1 MALQTIQRRLA
12 AVLSADA
19 VGYTRLMATDELSTL
34 ETLDCFRSL
43 MSGLVR
49 QHGGRVVDMVGDNL
63 LAEFPSAVDA
73 VQCALETQRQLA
85 VQNGALEPGRQMRF
99 RIGINVGDL
108 IVDGER
114 IVGDGVNVAARI
126 EATAEPGGIA
136 IAQSVL
142 DQVEGKL
149 PIRVAD
155 TGEHELKNVSR
166 PVRIYRL
173 VEGAEPSEP
182 ATRATMDESQ
192 PVDPHV
198 PGFAGRHSI
207 AVLPFRN
214 LSQDVEQEYFADGLA
229 EDLVASLGALRMYP
243 IISRNSSF
251 SYKGRNVDVR
261 QVGKELGAHYIV
273 TGSVRRSGDRLRV
286 TAELVDAAGGHQ
298 IWSGRYDRQLS
309 DIFEI
314 QDEITAEIAAS
325 VGPAL
330 SQSEMRHAIR
340 RSPQDLDAWTS
351 LHRGMWHLFRR
362 SKEAMVKAREWGEA
376 ALDLQPDSATAWS
389 LLCFSHMYD
398 VIYQWTDTPERSL
411 QMARSAAE
419 KAMALDNEDP
429 MALTAVGFAAS
440 FLKEHDRAISVLERA
455 IELNPSSAFAYWA
468 LGAALGPAGRP
479 EEAIPMVEKA
489 IRLSPQ
495 DPLMHEFLF
504 SIASAHF
511 AAERY
516 PEAIRFARRSLD
528 IQAGQPG
535 AFRILA
541 AANGHLGRTVDA
553 RAALDQMLML
563 APDLS
568 EDHLRSFMPDDM
580 VDRYVQGLC
589 KAGWKNGKTVAGRE

>member
-1 MALQTIQRRLA
+1 MAHPTIQRRLA
-12 AVLSADA
+12 AILSADA
-19 VGYTRLMATDELSTL
+19 VGYTKLMAADEISTL
-34 ETLDCFRSL
+34 ETLNSYRSL

-73 VQCALETQRQLA
+73 VQCAIETQRQLA
-85 VQNGALEPGRQMRF
+85 VQNETLPPERQMRF

-108 IVDGER
+108 IVDGDR

-136 IAQSVL
+136 IAQTVL

-149 PIRVAD
+149 PIQVTD
-155 TGEHELKNVSR
+155 TGDHELKNVSR
-166 PVRIYRL
+166 PVRIFRL
-173 VEGAEPSEP
+173 LDEDAQRPP
-182 ATRATMDESQ
+182 ATHEPTDDSASMDA
-192 PVDPHV
+192 HV
-198 PGFAGRHSI
+198 PGFSGRHAI

-214 LSQDVEQEYFADGLA
+214 LSQDIEQEYFADGLA
-229 EDLVASLGALRMYP
+229 EDLVASLGALRSYP

-251 SYKGRNVDVR
+251 SYKGKDVDAR

-298 IWSGRYDRQLS
+298 IWSARYDRQLA

-330 SQSEMRHAIR
+330 SQSEMRHAMR
-340 RSPQDLDAWTS
+340 RSPRNLDAWTS
-351 LHRGMWHLFRR
+351 IHRGMWHLFHR
-362 SKEAMVKAREWGEA
+362 SKDAMVKAREWAQA
-376 ALDLQPDSATAWS
+376 ALELQPDSATAWS

-398 VIYQWTDTPERSL
+398 VVYQWTDAPAASL
-411 QMARSAAE
+411 QMAREAAE
-419 KAMALDNEDP
+419 KAMALDNEDA
-429 MALTAVGFAAS
+429 MALTAVGFSSS
-440 FLKEHDRAISVLERA
+440 FMKEHDRAISMLERA
-455 IELNPSSAFAYWA
+455 IELNPSSALSYWA

-479 EEAIPMVEKA
+479 DEAIPMVEKA

-504 SIASAHF
+504 AMASAHF
-511 AAERY
+511 AAGRY
-516 PEAIRFARRSLD
+516 EEAIKFARRCLD
-528 IQAGQPG
+528 IQAEQPG
-535 AFRILA
+535 AYRVIA
-541 AANGHLGRTVDA
+541 ASSGYLGRLVDA
-553 RAALDQMLML
+553 RAAFAQMLKY
-563 APDLS
+563 APELT
-568 EDHLRSFMPDDM
+568 EAHLRSFLPDHI
-580 VDRYVQGLC
+580 VDKYIEGLC
-589 KAGWKNGKTVAGRE
+589 KAGWKAEKTLAGS